1 MCAWMQKDDF
11 GSLINHFS
19 SFSFDNYLLFL
30 SLNLK
35 QGQQSFVNPPARLAP
50 DSVKDPVSEN
60 KGQGGR
66 WVSTEA
72 VKCEGLR
79 PSVTRRPQQDV
90 PLI

>member
-50 DSVKDPVSEN
+50 DSVKEPDL
-60 KGQGGR
+60 
-66 WVSTEA
+66 TH
-72 VKCEGLR
+72 L
-79 PSVTRRPQQDV
+79 PSVFWNFF
-90 PLI
+90 LKELLSFELLEF